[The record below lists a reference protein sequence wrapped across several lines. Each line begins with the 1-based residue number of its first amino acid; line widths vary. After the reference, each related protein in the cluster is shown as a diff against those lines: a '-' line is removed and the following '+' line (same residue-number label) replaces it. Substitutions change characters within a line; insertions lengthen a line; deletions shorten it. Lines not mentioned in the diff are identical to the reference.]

1 MDGMCASLRGP
12 IASTASSS
20 SGARAIKDKMGSDC
34 AFPLPFSLQAAEK
47 AINRELRE
55 SEREP
60 LARNRKGAIFLEY
73 NLKYHEI
80 CR

>member
-1 MDGMCASLRGP
+1 
-12 IASTASSS
+12 
-20 SGARAIKDKMGSDC
+20 MGSDC